1 MLLPSAPWHD
11 AHVET
16 SFDPAFASPVESKS
30 GIFISAA
37 NMTVEAML
45 KLIIKQVFNISFT
58 LWLRTHIICRAC
70 SEINDLMKNP
80 FKNTAFLFGVTNAK
94 NLPNDCGI
102 EVLLSGRSNAG
113 KSSALNSLAE
123 NKKLARISKTP
134 GRTTEIN
141 FFEVEEGY
149 KLLDLPGYGFA
160 KSGRSRIK
168 DWGSLLGEYF
178 ANRKALKGVLIFMDI
193 RHPLKPID
201 LEMIKL
207 CESFDTDYVAVLT
220 KSDKVSKNIS
230 AKTIQQVSEAINAKE
245 ILAISS
251 LNKTGFEKLRKVL
264 IGFKYE

>member
-1 MLLPSAPWHD
+1 
-11 AHVET
+11 
-16 SFDPAFASPVESKS
+16 
-30 GIFISAA
+30 
-37 NMTVEAML
+37 MTVEAML

-230 AKTIQQVSEAINAKE
+230 AKTVQQVSEAINAKE